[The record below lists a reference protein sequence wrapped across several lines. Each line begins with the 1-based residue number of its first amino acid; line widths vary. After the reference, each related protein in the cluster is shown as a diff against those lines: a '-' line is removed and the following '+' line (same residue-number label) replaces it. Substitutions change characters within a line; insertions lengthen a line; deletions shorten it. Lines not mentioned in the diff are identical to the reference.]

1 MVKVKYTGKGMWSRG
16 YKFRQ
21 DSYDGIY
28 TVSEEDA
35 KYFLDTFPDSFVLIE
50 KVPKPASKTRSRKTS
65 KASVSKQTEE

>member
-1 MVKVKYTGKGMWSRG
+1 MVKVKYTGNGMWSRG
-16 YKFRQ
+16 YKFGQ

-50 KVPKPASKTRSRKTS
+50 KVPKASKTRSRKTS
-65 KASVSKQTEE
+65 KASTEKQDKE